1 MVLRQDLKLVG
12 HLVGADFV
20 DFEQVDGLLLFTHV
34 KVPDSVQLAS
44 QAVYGLISFDKA
56 RV

>member
-1 MVLRQDLKLVG
+1 MEHLLVG

-44 QAVYGLISFDKA
+44 QAYVKHNM
-56 RV
+56 